1 MKALLRILCMAIIA
15 MYSPKLI
22 AQIPILN
29 SYPSAK
35 ATVYLD
41 FDGQYVTGTSWNWDG
56 PIDAQPSG
64 LTNDQITE
72 IFNRVSEDYRPF
84 NLNIT
89 TDSTVYAKAPLAQ
102 RMRVIFTP
110 TSAWYGAAGGVSFV
124 GSFTWGNNTPNFV
137 FNQLLNNVTKYVA
150 ESASHEIGHTLGL
163 QHQSTYDSLGNK
175 LAEYN
180 GGQGTGEIGWAP
192 IMGVGY
198 YKNQTTWHYGTS
210 TQGAL
215 MIQSDLD
222 IISGSPNNFGYR
234 PDDVGNT
241 MAKAT
246 AVNTPD
252 LGFTVSGLINSAAD
266 VDVFKATFI
275 QNNHF
280 NLTAVPQNVG
290 ANDEGAN
297 IDIKVALIDSKGD
310 TLNRYNPSMLLNAG
324 IDTTLN
330 AGTYYLAVEGV
341 SNINHADYGSIG
353 NYTLIAKSS
362 LGTLPL
368 HDLQLKGNNN
378 NGTHQFTWTYEADEP
393 VSFLAMESS
402 TDGTNFTQLTE
413 LSTNARSFSYKPL
426 TDATL
431 MYRIKA
437 ITANEQKTYYSNVV
451 SIRQADNSNDGLKIW
466 SNIVTNSLKVTSS
479 KAYNYQVVD
488 ISGRIV
494 ARGITPI
501 GTSNIQ
507 LPTTATG
514 MLFFSWNDGT
524 SQHTEKLIKQ

>member
-1 MKALLRILCMAIIA
+1 MKVLLRILCIA
-15 MYSPKLI
+15 VIGMYAPKLN

-64 LTNDQITE
+64 LANDQITE
-72 IFNRVSEDYRPF
+72 IFNRISEDYRPF

-102 RMRVIFTP
+102 RIRVIFTP
-110 TSAWYGAAGGVSFV
+110 TSAWYGSAGGVSFV
-124 GSFTWGNNTPNFV
+124 GSFTWGNGTPSFV
-137 FNQLLNNVTKYVA
+137 FNQLLNNVPKYVA

-163 QHQSTYDSLGNK
+163 QHQSTYDANGNK
-175 LAEYN
+175 LSEYN

-222 IISGSPNNFGYR
+222 IISGTTNNFGYR
-234 PDDVGNT
+234 TDDVGNT
-241 MAKAT
+241 MSKST
-246 AVNTPD
+246 VISTPD
-252 LGFTVSGLINSAAD
+252 AGFTASGLINSATD
-266 VDVFKATFI
+266 VDVFKVTFLKR
-275 QNNHF
+275 NSF

-297 IDIKVALIDSKGD
+297 IDIKVALLNAKGD
-310 TLNRYNPSMLLNAG
+310 TLNRYNPSLLLNAG
-324 IDTTLN
+324 IDTTLD
-330 AGTYYLAVEGV
+330 AGAYYLVVDGV
-341 SNINHADYGSIG
+341 SNVNHSEYGSLG
-353 NYTLIAKSS
+353 YYTLIAKSS
-362 LGTLPL
+362 LATLPL
-368 HDLQLKGNNN
+368 HNLQLKGSNN
-378 NGTHQFTWTYEADEP
+378 NGIHQFTWAYEADER

-402 TDGTNFTQLTE
+402 ADGAIFTE
-413 LSTNARSFSYKPL
+413 LTALATSARSFSYKPL
-426 TDATL
+426 TDGTL

-451 SIRQADNSNDGLKIW
+451 SIKQAGNNDGLKIW
-466 SNIVTNSLKVTSS
+466 SNIITSSLKVTSS

-488 ISGRIV
+488 LSGRV
-494 ARGITPI
+494 LAKGITTT
-501 GTSNIQ
+501 GTTNIQ
-507 LPTTATG
+507 LPATATG
-514 MLFFSWNDGT
+514 MLFFTWNDGT
-524 SQHTEKLIKQ
+524 SQHSEKLIKQ